1 MLFIPGYM
9 LTTFSLE
16 AHHPISEPTAP
27 EAALVRRLYQRDE
40 TAMLLFYD
48 QYSTMLYGVILRIVK
63 HAQMAEDVLQES
75 MLKIWYSFPAYNPTR
90 GRLATWALNICR
102 NKAIDEVRAQR
113 VRGANCTCA
122 LPDMA
127 PEQQP
132 VAPTFYPEHVGVR
145 ELIQHL
151 SPIAQQVLDM
161 LYFQGHTQQEVSDIL
176 GVPLGTIK
184 TRARTAISALAR
196 QLRRVETEH

>member
-1 MLFIPGYM
+1 
-9 LTTFSLE
+9 
-16 AHHPISEPTAP
+16 
-27 EAALVRRLYQRDE
+27 
-40 TAMLLFYD
+40 MLLFYD

-63 HAQMAEDVLQES
+63 YAPMAEDILQES

-102 NKAIDEVRAQR
+102 NKAIDELRAQR
-113 VRGANCTCA
+113 ARGAGRTSS

-127 PEQQP
+127 PAQQP
-132 VAPTFYPEHVGVR
+132 EATPFYPEHVGVR

-151 SPIAQQVLDM
+151 SPAAQQVLDM
-161 LYFQGHTQQEVSDIL
+161 LYFQGYTQQEVSDIL

-184 TRARTAISALAR
+184 TRARTAINVLAR
-196 QLRRVETEH
+196 QLRRVETE